1 MNPTVLDLA
10 RISGGNQ
17 RELGSVSEL
26 RNIRPSAHQEVMPF
40 EEMLTSSMRQVNRL
54 QLEADDMVRR
64 LAVGDVDDISEVV
77 LASSRAEIASRMLME
92 LRNQF
97 VDAYQQLSRISG

>member
-1 MNPTVLDLA
+1 MDPIMLNLTQLSRSVGHEPRTTQAFDNPGVK
-10 RISGGNQ
+10 
-17 RELGSVSEL
+17 
-26 RNIRPSAHQEVMPF
+26 PF

-54 QLEADDMVRR
+54 QLESDDMIRR

-97 VDAYQQLSRISG
+97 VDAYQQLSRIQG